1 MSGAAISNFYQRSW
15 PRVNVQQRV
24 SYFYTRKWKGRARSS
39 TRLRESIS
47 TKSPG
52 SIGGKKRTRAWC
64 RFSVSQQDLFVEFSI
79 VFNFIATIFI
89 VCLQY
94 FLRLS
99 RAVLRLFLFSRKES
113 MKSKVKLNLIF
124 DDRCATSATL

>member
-52 SIGGKKRTRAWC
+52 SIGGKKRTRAWF

-89 VCLQY
+89 VSLFACNISFVCLAR
-94 FLRLS
+94 F
-99 RAVLRLFLFSRKES
+99 FETIFIFKKRKYEV
-113 MKSKVKLNLIF
+113 KSKIEFNF
-124 DDRCATSATL
+124 